1 MSKKTHLVDIKVTIN
16 VKSDEAQDRLEGML
30 DRMKDFGP
38 VLRHAGEKLER
49 AFSENFT
56 TMGMMSAKAMLKG
69 AWPPLDPQY
78 AAWKALRYPGAP
90 PLVQTGEL
98 FRSVANLTKG
108 PVNFVSDHEAS
119 FGVYG
124 KIAKFHQY
132 GTENMP
138 ARKIIFVPRD
148 FDRDMGKAIP
158 RYIKYGSQIT

>member
-1 MSKKTHLVDIKVTIN
+1 MAPRVQYVVRIN

-49 AFSENFT
+49 AYSENFT
-56 TMGMMSAKAMLKG
+56 TMGSMSAKAMLGG

-78 AAWKALRYPGAP
+78 AAWKAQRYPGAP
-90 PLVQTGEL
+90 PMIATGKL
-98 FRSVANLTKG
+98 FRSLADLTKG
-108 PVNFVSDHEAS
+108 PVNYVGDTTAE
-119 FGVYG
+119 FGVIG
-124 KIAKFHQY
+124 KIPKFHQY

-148 FDRDMGKAIP
+148 FDREMGKAIA
-158 RYIKYGSQIT
+158 RYVKHGSRLT